1 MESNWAAEHLQ
12 VIRTLM
18 ERSAI
23 YRRALAP
30 MMLLAGLV
38 GSGAA
43 LLGWGLGI
51 DSPRSFIRYWLA
63 ISLAPLIGCF
73 LLVRWQALRDG
84 EAFWSP
90 PTRRVAQAVLP
101 AVVAALVV
109 NLGILAQVGPG
120 DGSAASQFTHKTVL
134 GWLPVGWVIL
144 YGCAIHAAG
153 FFMPR
158 GIKLFG
164 WVFVV
169 GGCALFLLGLP
180 DSPGPMFAHGVMGF
194 FFGGLHLAYG
204 LYLYFTEKRKQAA

>member
-1 MESNWAAEHLQ
+1 MEPNWAAEHLQ

-30 MMLLAGLV
+30 MMLLAGVV
-38 GSGAA
+38 GLAAA
-43 LLGWGLGI
+43 LLGLGLGI
-51 DSPRSFIRYWLA
+51 DSPRSFIRYWLG

-84 EAFWSP
+84 EALWSP

-109 NLGILAQVGPG
+109 NVGIVTQVH
-120 DGSAASQFTHKTVL
+120 SADPATASAFTQRTVL

-158 GIKLFG
+158 GIRLFG
-164 WVFVV
+164 WMFVI
-169 GGCALFLLGLP
+169 GGCALFLLGVP
-180 DSPGPMFAHGVMGF
+180 DAPGPLFAHGVMGV
-194 FFGGLHLAYG
+194 FFGGLHVAYG
-204 LYLYFTEKRKQAA
+204 IYLYFTEKRKQAA